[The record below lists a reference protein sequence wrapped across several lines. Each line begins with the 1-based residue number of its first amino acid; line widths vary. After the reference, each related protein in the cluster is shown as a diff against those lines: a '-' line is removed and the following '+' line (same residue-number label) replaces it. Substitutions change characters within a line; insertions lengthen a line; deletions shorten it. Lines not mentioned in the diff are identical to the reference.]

1 MTVDAQDQAVETP
14 TSKGGDLESDPA
26 DKTPLLTSALR
37 AIDTLT
43 VPAALAN
50 HQVEYDGENF
60 LKKNFKEL
68 PRVYGLNTL
77 PGHRVSETVAPS
89 DLVKFQF
96 NLIANHRLGSGPY
109 LDDKTARAVTYA
121 KLFAATSGHTL
132 ISKSMYEGMLR
143 AATSP
148 AFRPHIPQHASYSAG
163 DVIPAAHWA
172 QDLLDWGKN
181 EEKKDPQLLPGEGMA
196 LINGS
201 FVHVGVTLSLVRQLR
216 DFWGMYIDTAES
228 SFKLL
233 GADARTLSEPS
244 TADNKWFRETMQRV
258 RKSLEAVPRSSEVQD
273 PVSIRTFPQQTQAAI
288 FAIQNLIT
296 ETNAVL
302 DKPSGNPVML
312 KKEDGSLEITPS
324 GSFDQ
329 ASLALATSNV
339 IEALMMIAWQSVR
352 RTVHMLDGDHA
363 GLPKDGVTDNDH
375 LAMIQWPK
383 LAQAKLEELRSRY
396 GIRNFTSGSSTSEEI
411 EDFWTN
417 GTETSLRAM
426 DLLRDVEH
434 ILMIERMTAERLGRV
449 QSRQGDIEDISLR
462 NIDDETVARVKSKID
477 YKEIPFP
484 LKL

>member
-43 VPAALAN
+43 VPEALAN

-60 LKKNFKEL
+60 LEKNFKEL

-163 DVIPAAHWA
+163 DVIPAPHWA

-216 DFWGMYIDTAES
+216 DFWGMYIDTA
-228 SFKLL
+228 
-233 GADARTLSEPS
+233 
-244 TADNKWFRETMQRV
+244 
-258 RKSLEAVPRSSEVQD
+258 
-273 PVSIRTFPQQTQAAI
+273 
-288 FAIQNLIT
+288 
-296 ETNAVL
+296 
-302 DKPSGNPVML
+302 
-312 KKEDGSLEITPS
+312 
-324 GSFDQ
+324 
-329 ASLALATSNV
+329 
-339 IEALMMIAWQSVR
+339 
-352 RTVHMLDGDHA
+352 
-363 GLPKDGVTDNDH
+363 
-375 LAMIQWPK
+375 
-383 LAQAKLEELRSRY
+383 
-396 GIRNFTSGSSTSEEI
+396 
-411 EDFWTN
+411 
-417 GTETSLRAM
+417 
-426 DLLRDVEH
+426 
-434 ILMIERMTAERLGRV
+434 
-449 QSRQGDIEDISLR
+449 
-462 NIDDETVARVKSKID
+462 
-477 YKEIPFP
+477 
-484 LKL
+484 